1 MARIL
6 VCIPS
11 GQAIPNLTSI
21 IHYKPEKIIF
31 LQTDLAEKSNFDG
44 KILDSL
50 NDRGVT
56 FSSDCIYKVKTLSLQ
71 PFRFTV
77 LQMNSL

>member
-56 FSSDCIYKVKTLSLQ
+56 FSSD
-71 PFRFTV
+71 
-77 LQMNSL
+77 